1 MDESTWRLH
10 TLLKI
15 ELLFFFNEKGGII
28 YFYARARANE
38 IKLNEK
44 KVHFKIKLYS
54 KVLKQENLVSHW
66 KSQNRDKRNDHL
78 ATIL

>member
-1 MDESTWRLH
+1 MFIYSLKNRVVIFFLMKKVESFIL
-10 TLLKI
+10 
-15 ELLFFFNEKGGII
+15 
-28 YFYARARANE
+28 YARARANE
-38 IKLNEK
+38 IKLNKK

-54 KVLKQENLVSHW
+54 KVLKQENLVKHW